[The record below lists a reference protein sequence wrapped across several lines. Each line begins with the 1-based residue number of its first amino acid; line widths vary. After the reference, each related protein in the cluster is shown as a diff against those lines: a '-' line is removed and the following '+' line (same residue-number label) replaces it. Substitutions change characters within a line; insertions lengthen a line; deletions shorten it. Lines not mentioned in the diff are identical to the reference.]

1 MDYVNELRHRVVK
14 DGALT
19 AVLAFVAAGATVSTF
34 FGLRALVPAT
44 GPEGLLVPLVSAAVV
59 GVGLFGLWH
68 RVIRLVPMLHDP
80 RRRGLGIGL
89 GVVLFL
95 VAASINSW
103 FIATSIGGT
112 RAVQAYM
119 SNYLAGAN
127 AQLGHAVQNFGSEQ
141 SLIPTIQNYAAGWR
155 VQAKNEATHG
165 TISGRQGSG
174 PVVQALNGA
183 ADGLESLVATMQR
196 TQKDFA
202 DHHDMAQQILAD
214 LAKLA
219 NSSEAATAA
228 TQARFSETAGHF
240 FQKLREMDRMSL
252 LPQLK
257 LRGIVIVKTQIGGSA
272 ADNLKNIEVTLEKQT
287 EELQRAVKK
296 IETSRLSTEALPY
309 APTNQGTATWE
320 HASAVPGAW
329 LVGLGIDLLP
339 LLVLLL
345 LMLTHGEARDPH
357 VTRAPFSV
365 VDGGNSTRTAA

>member
-1 MDYVNELRHRVVK
+1 
-14 DGALT
+14 
-19 AVLAFVAAGATVSTF
+19 
-34 FGLRALVPAT
+34 
-44 GPEGLLVPLVSAAVV
+44 
-59 GVGLFGLWH
+59 
-68 RVIRLVPMLHDP
+68 MLHDP

-119 SNYLAGAN
+119 NNYLAGAN

-155 VQAKNEATHG
+155 VQAKSEAAHG

-202 DHHDMAQQILAD
+202 DHHEMAQQILAD

-219 NSSEAATAA
+219 NSSEAATAT
-228 TQARFSETAGHF
+228 TQAKFSETAGHF

-272 ADNLKNIEVTLEKQT
+272 ADNLKNIEVTQEKQT

-296 IETSRLSTEALPY
+296 IETARLSTEALPY

-329 LVGLGIDLLP
+329 LVGLGATSCWIAPRSSDHRRIGP
-339 LLVLLL
+339 
-345 LMLTHGEARDPH
+345 PS
-357 VTRAPFSV
+357 RA
-365 VDGGNSTRTAA
+365 GRRTEGDRG

>member
-1 MDYVNELRHRVVK
+1 MDYINELRHRVIR

-44 GPEGLLVPLVSAAVV
+44 GPEGLLISLVCAAVV

-68 RVIRLVPMLHDP
+68 RIIKLVPMLHEP
-80 RRRGLGIGL
+80 RRKGLGISL

-119 SNYLAGAN
+119 NNYLAGAN
-127 AQLGHAVQNFGSEQ
+127 TQLGHSVQNFGAEQ
-141 SLIPTIQNYAAGWR
+141 ALIPTIQNYAAGWR
-155 VQAKNEATHG
+155 VQAKNEAAQG
-165 TISGRQGSG
+165 TISGRQGLG

-183 ADGLESLVATMQR
+183 ADSMESLVATMQR

-202 DHHDMAQQILAD
+202 DHRELADQTLAD

-219 NSSEAATAA
+219 NSSEGATSA
-228 TQARFSETAGHF
+228 TQAKFSETAGHF
-240 FQKLREMDRMSL
+240 FQKLREMERLSL
-252 LPQLK
+252 LPQVK
-257 LRGIVIVKTQIGGSA
+257 LRGIVIVKTQIGGSV
-272 ADNLKNIEVTLEKQT
+272 ADNLKNIEVSLDKQT

-296 IETSRLSTEALPY
+296 IEGSRLSTEVLPY

-320 HASAVPGAW
+320 HAGAVPGAG

-357 VTRAPFSV
+357 VSRPPFSV
-365 VDGGNSTRTAA
+365 VDGGNSVRGAA